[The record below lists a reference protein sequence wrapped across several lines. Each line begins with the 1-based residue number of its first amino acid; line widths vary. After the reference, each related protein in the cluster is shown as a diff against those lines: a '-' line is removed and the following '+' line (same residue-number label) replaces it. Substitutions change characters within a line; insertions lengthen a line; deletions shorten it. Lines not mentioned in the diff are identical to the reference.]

1 MRVSDSLRPETRWHL
16 RELEGPG
23 APDVSCGKP
32 DASSG
37 ETVNAQITALAGQL
51 SVAPIV
57 ARLLWLRGIRTDARA
72 RKFLSPKMA
81 DLSPPEGLPDLD
93 KATERLVRALR
104 DGERVAICGDYD
116 VDGMTGTS
124 LLVRFLQLAGE
135 RENVTWSI
143 PDREKDGYGLT
154 VEAIERHAANGVT
167 VAVTVDNGSSAV
179 ESIQRAVELGIDVIV
194 TDHHL
199 PGSALPPAYAM
210 VNPQLVPEGMDP
222 NSPAVRDAQNLCGC
236 GLAFKLAWAVADRV
250 RGRVGGRKAA
260 EFKSFLRD
268 AIGLVALATVCDV
281 MPLQHENRVLVAAGL
296 AALRRSRHPGVQAL
310 LGIADLGAL
319 PLTTEDVGFKIG
331 PRLNAAGRLCQ
342 PELVVELLTEFDPRL
357 CQNLAGQL
365 DQANKERRKIEQGVL
380 KEAEAQAEALLVEKE
395 RSALVVWGEGWHV
408 GVVGIV
414 AARLVDK
421 YARPAVVIGFNKG
434 SGRGSCRTPPGLNV
448 HEGLCEASERASR
461 EPRGARSG
469 GGARHRDPAG
479 GGVPRSVRGGHG
491 DTAARRYP
499 SPHPAARR

>member
-1 MRVSDSLRPETRWHL
+1 MDHGRVPAALGGVAVPRATGRTIIPEARVRVSDSLRPETRWHL

-194 TDHHL
+194 TDHTICL
-199 PGSALPPAYAM
+199 ETFLFIKISIL
-210 VNPQLVPEGMDP
+210 N
-222 NSPAVRDAQNLCGC
+222 
-236 GLAFKLAWAVADRV
+236 FKN
-250 RGRVGGRKAA
+250 
-260 EFKSFLRD
+260 
-268 AIGLVALATVCDV
+268 
-281 MPLQHENRVLVAAGL
+281 ENVVQ
-296 AALRRSRHPGVQAL
+296 RHM
-310 LGIADLGAL
+310 
-319 PLTTEDVGFKIG
+319 
-331 PRLNAAGRLCQ
+331 
-342 PELVVELLTEFDPRL
+342 
-357 CQNLAGQL
+357 
-365 DQANKERRKIEQGVL
+365 
-380 KEAEAQAEALLVEKE
+380 
-395 RSALVVWGEGWHV
+395 
-408 GVVGIV
+408 
-414 AARLVDK
+414 
-421 YARPAVVIGFNKG
+421 
-434 SGRGSCRTPPGLNV
+434 
-448 HEGLCEASERASR
+448 
-461 EPRGARSG
+461 
-469 GGARHRDPAG
+469 
-479 GGVPRSVRGGHG
+479 
-491 DTAARRYP
+491 
-499 SPHPAARR
+499 